1 MIEIRIDEDLG
12 MIRAEG
18 HAGHGKKGQ
27 DIVCAAVSAVM
38 DMAAR
43 AAMHKKDA
51 RVETEEDGAM
61 AVWGCGFRFLCV
73 LSAAKEELEAI
84 AEKYPECVRVVELSD
99 RRERTNGADEY

>member
-18 HAGHGKKGQ
+18 HAGYGRKGE

-38 DMAAR
+38 DLMAR

-51 RVETEEDGAM
+51 RVETEEDGTM
-61 AVWGCGFRFLCV
+61 AVWGFGFRYSCA

-84 AEKYPECVRVVELSD
+84 AEKYPENVKGIELRVKSGE
-99 RRERTNGADEY
+99 

>member
-18 HAGHGKKGQ
+18 HAGYGKQGE

-38 DMAAR
+38 DLMAR

-51 RVETEEDGAM
+51 RVETEEDGTM
-61 AVWGCGFRFLCV
+61 AVWGFGFRYSCV

-84 AEKYPECVRVVELSD
+84 AEKYPEHVRVVD
-99 RRERTNGADEY
+99 VRYR

>member
-1 MIEIRIDEDLG
+1 MDVIEIRIDKDLG

-38 DMAAR
+38 DMVAR

-51 RVETEEDGAM
+51 RVETEEDGTM
-61 AVWGCGFRFLCV
+61 AVWGFGFRYSCV
-73 LSAAKEELEAI
+73 LSAAREELEAI
-84 AEKYPECVRVVELSD
+84 AEKYPENVSVKDVRYE
-99 RRERTNGADEY
+99 

>member
-18 HAGHGKKGQ
+18 HAGYGRKGE

-38 DMAAR
+38 DLLAR
-43 AAMHKKDA
+43 AAMKKKDA
-51 RVETEEDGAM
+51 RVDTEEDGAM
-61 AVWGCGFRFLCV
+61 AVWGFGFRYMCA

-84 AEKYPECVRVVELSD
+84 AEKYPEHVKVIELRERSD
-99 RRERTNGADEY
+99 RRE

>member
-1 MIEIRIDEDLG
+1 MIEIRIDKDLG

-38 DMAAR
+38 DMVAR

-51 RVETEEDGAM
+51 RVETEEDGTM
-61 AVWGCGFRFLCV
+61 AVWGFGFRYSCV
-73 LSAAKEELEAI
+73 LSAAREELEAI
-84 AEKYPECVRVVELSD
+84 AEKYPENVSVKDVRYE
-99 RRERTNGADEY
+99 